1 MFKSLKKSALTL
13 LATTSILLAFVTVGI
28 ANAAQIDYNDPNNQP
43 ISTPRFNGYT
53 NVPGGIGDES
63 NFVTLRKSS
72 GDPTVPAIQN
82 NFIDPVNAT
91 CNAGEKFDIRAYI
104 HNIANT
110 EFNDNG
116 NGTAVAKNVKL
127 TMSAPI
133 GQKSK
138 KFTFASTVSASN
150 AASVSDTGML
160 NCTNEVRLKLVPQT
174 VKVYSQHTG
183 WTNGLDSAVNGTMPI
198 GSRVA
203 GSGTQWG
210 CWEDRVIVVYTVE
223 VEAQPTPIYT
233 CDAITAEKIGERK
246 YRFGVRYTANNG
258 ATLKSVKYNFGDNT
272 SQTITT
278 SPFSTEYDYAKAG
291 EYKITTD
298 LTFTVEG
305 QDKVVTDA
313 KCATTVK
320 TSDEPCLVPG
330 KQNYPK
336 DSPECK
342 EDSKPPVTE
351 IPSTGVGGILAGLTG
366 ITSVAYSAY
375 TYYESRRSLKGLG
388 SQKNILK

>member
-1 MFKSLKKSALTL
+1 MFKNIKKSVIAL
-13 LATTSILLAFVTVGI
+13 LATSSILLAFVTVGI
-28 ANAAQIDYNDPNNQP
+28 ANAAQIDYNNPNNQP
-43 ISTPRFNGYT
+43 IQNAIFNAYT
-53 NVPGGIGDES
+53 NVPAGVGNEAD
-63 NFVTLRKSS
+63 FVRLRKSN
-72 GDPTVPAIQN
+72 GDPTVPANQN
-82 NFIDPVNAT
+82 DFTDPLNDT
-91 CNAGEKFDIRAYI
+91 CAVGQKFDVRTYV
-104 HNIANT
+104 HNSANT
-110 EFNDNG
+110 EYNNDG
-116 NGTAVAKNVKL
+116 NGTAVAKNVKVAMQAQL
-127 TMSAPI
+127 
-133 GQKSK
+133 GQTK
-138 KFTFASTVSASN
+138 KNFVFTSTISASN
-150 AASVSDTGML
+150 ASSVTDTATL
-160 NCTNEVRLKLVPQT
+160 NCGSNVKLKLVPQT
-174 VKVYSQHTG
+174 VKAYSLHIG
-183 WTNGLDSAVNGTMPI
+183 WSNGLDSAVNGTIPI

-298 LTFTVEG
+298 LTFTVDG

-320 TSDEPCLVPG
+320 TSVEPCLVPG